1 MINKIGSTK
10 IVKVGQEQYDVYIGR
25 PSKWEN
31 PFTHISDRKTLA
43 KYIVNSR
50 DEAIECY
57 RDYIT
62 NGEGKHLIHDLFEL
76 KDKTLGCWCYP
87 EKCHGDVLI
96 ELVEEYCYDDEKQ
109 MLKDK
114 ISKHINNKDK

>member
-1 MINKIGSTK
+1 MIIPKIIKTIANNQKLYDIMTSIPYFFSLVPSYKTADSKIG
-10 IVKVGQEQYDVYIGR
+10 ERNLY
-25 PSKWEN
+25 
-31 PFTHISDRKTLA
+31 
-43 KYIVNSR
+43 
-50 DEAIECY
+50 
-57 RDYIT
+57 
-62 NGEGKHLIHDLFEL
+62 DLFEL

-96 ELVEEYCYDDEKQ
+96 ELVEKYCYDDEKQ